1 MQVAVANRDEKT
13 ESPVGWQTDA
23 AQLAASAETTR
34 TTIELRKS
42 PKNDKKLRVQLGGKP
57 MLRN

>member
-34 TTIELRKS
+34 NYRIE
-42 PKNDKKLRVQLGGKP
+42 VFTE
-57 MLRN
+57 